1 MTQTLIDIF
10 EERINSSGTDLALR
24 GSSMIAGV
32 SWREWFDISERIAAG
47 LMKWGVQPGDRVAL
61 VSQTRPEWA
70 FVDIAIMMC
79 GAVSVPFYAS
89 SPADSFES
97 MLRDSEPVA
106 VFVEDPIQLQKIVE
120 ASADVESVSKVVFFD
135 SEVVFRQ
142 PGPDG
147 KRQLDVEDVDFG
159 RLDVKSFF
167 DLEGEG
173 RRAIVETPKLV
184 SKQRR
189 AIKPEDVASIVYT
202 SGTSREPLGVMLTH
216 DNFVA
221 EITAINAL
229 GILRPN
235 DAQLLFLPLAHIF
248 ARVLYLT
255 AIGYGIETTMVS
267 DLHRLKEYWQKFRPT
282 FFAAV
287 PHVLEKIQ
295 EQILADVQKHEWTSS
310 VFKIRND
317 VKKWST
323 NSVIGPVARLVSTRL
338 VEPVIHA
345 QARENFGGR
354 IRFLISGG
362 APLPLRVG
370 TFFDDLGIQ
379 VLEGYGLTEVTAVAT
394 VNVPDEYRLGSVGR
408 PLPGVEVAIDEDG
421 EILIRGRSVM
431 RGYRNRPVETEA
443 CLQSDGWFRS
453 GDLGEYD
460 RDGFLHITGRKKD
473 LIVTSGGKNIAPSPL
488 EEALRNHPLVDSAII
503 FGDERPYLVGLFAL
517 STEPV
522 RKWLADAAVNDE
534 EGRLLLYE
542 EIARHVQE
550 VNSKLASFEAIRKFD
565 FLTSPFVIDEE
576 VTPTNKIRR
585 RRIFEKYRNKIDA
598 MYLPEDPRR
607 SSARE

>member
-503 FGDERPYLVGLFAL
+503 FGDERPYLVGIFAL

-522 RKWLADAAVNDE
+522 RKWLTDAAVNDE

-550 VNSKLASFEAIRKFD
+550 VNSKQASFEAIRKFD

>member
-10 EERINSSGTDLALR
+10 EERVNSSGTDVALR
-24 GSSMIAGV
+24 GSSMAAGV

-97 MLRDSEPVA
+97 MLKDSEPVA
-106 VFVEDPIQLQKIVE
+106 VFVEDPVQLQKIVE
-120 ASADVESVSKVVFFD
+120 ASAQIDSVSRAVFFD

-147 KRQLDVEDVDFG
+147 KRQLDVRDVPHG
-159 RLDVKSFF
+159 RLDVKSFS

-173 RRAIVETPKLV
+173 RRAIVESPKLV

-189 AIKPEDVASIVYT
+189 SISPEHVASIVYT
-202 SGTSREPLGVMLTH
+202 SGTSREPLGVMLSH

-267 DLHRLKEYWQKFRPT
+267 ELHRLKEYWQTFRPT

-295 EQILADVQKHEWTSS
+295 EQILADVEKHEWTSS

-323 NSVIGPVARLVSTRL
+323 SPVIGPVARLVSSRV
-338 VEPVIHA
+338 VEPIIHA

-362 APLPLRVG
+362 APLPVRVG
-370 TFFDDLGIQ
+370 VFFDDLGIQ

-431 RGYRNRPVETEA
+431 RGYRNRFVETEA
-443 CLQSDGWFRS
+443 CLQADGWFRS

-488 EEALRNHPLVDSAII
+488 EEALRNHPLVDSAIV

-522 RKWLADAAVNDE
+522 KKWLADAAGSDE
-534 EGRLLLYE
+534 EGRLLLFE
-542 EIARHVQE
+542 EIARHVQA

>member
-10 EERINSSGTDLALR
+10 EERVNSSGPDVALR
-24 GSSMIAGV
+24 GASMVAGV

-47 LMKWGVQPGDRVAL
+47 LMTWGVQRGDRVAL

-79 GAVSVPFYAS
+79 GAISVPFYAS

-97 MLRDSEPVA
+97 MLRDSKPVA
-106 VFVEDPIQLQKIVE
+106 VFVEDPVQLQKILE
-120 ASADVESVSKVVFFD
+120 ASANLDSLSRAVFFD

-147 KRQLDVEDVDFG
+147 KRQLDVKDVPLG
-159 RLDVKSFF
+159 RLDVKSFS

-173 RRAIVETPKLV
+173 RRAIVDNPKLV
-184 SKQRR
+184 SRQRR
-189 AIKPEDVASIVYT
+189 AIGPEDIASIVYT

-221 EITAINAL
+221 EITAINAM
-229 GILRPN
+229 GILRPT

-267 DLHRLKEYWQKFRPT
+267 ELHRLKEYWQTFRPT

-295 EQILADVQKHEWTSS
+295 EQILADVEKHDWTSS

-317 VKKWST
+317 VKKWSK
-323 NSVIGPVARLVSTRL
+323 NSVIGPAVRLVSTHI

-362 APLPLRVG
+362 APLPIRVG
-370 TFFDDLGIQ
+370 AFFGDLGIQ

-431 RGYRNRPVETEA
+431 RGYRNRHAETEA
-443 CLQSDGWFRS
+443 CLGPDGWFRS

-488 EEALRNHPLVDSAII
+488 EEALRNHPLVDSAIV

-517 STEPV
+517 ATEPV
-522 RKWLADAAVNDE
+522 RKWLAGAPGSDE
-534 EGRLLLYE
+534 EGRLLLFE
-542 EIARHVQE
+542 EIAKHVQE
-550 VNSKLASFEAIRKFD
+550 VNSKVASFEAIRKFD

-598 MYLPEDPRR
+598 MYLPDDPPR

>member
-221 EITAINAL
+221 ETTAVNAL

>member
-522 RKWLADAAVNDE
+522 RKWLAEAAVNDE

>member
-10 EERINSSGTDLALR
+10 EERVNSSGPDVALR
-24 GSSMIAGV
+24 GSSRAAGV

-106 VFVEDPIQLQKIVE
+106 VFVEDPVQLQKIVQ
-120 ASADVESVSKVVFFD
+120 ASAHVDSVSRAVFFD
-135 SEVVFRQ
+135 SESVFRQ

-147 KRQLDVEDVDFG
+147 KRQLDIKDVPVG
-159 RLDVKSFF
+159 RLEVKSFS
-167 DLEGEG
+167 DLEGDG
-173 RRAIVETPKLV
+173 RRAMVESPKLV

-189 AIKPEDVASIVYT
+189 ALSPEDVASIVYT

-229 GILRPN
+229 GILRPT

-267 DLHRLKEYWQKFRPT
+267 EIHRLKEYWQTFRPT

-295 EQILADVQKHEWTSS
+295 EQILADVEKHEWTAS

-323 NSVIGPVARLVSTRL
+323 RSVIGPVARLVSTRV

-431 RGYRNRPVETEA
+431 HGYRNRQAETEA
-443 CLQSDGWFRS
+443 CLGSDGWFRS

-517 STEPV
+517 SPEPV
-522 RKWLADAAVNDE
+522 KKWLADVAENDE
-534 EGRLLLYE
+534 EGRVLLFE

-607 SSARE
+607 SSARQ